1 VGTYKAEVFLASRF
15 DEFKALRAALVL
27 EIAKMKHLAPVDLND
42 GYARQRPPL
51 AECLS
56 RVRAAEFMILLLG
69 DSYGPNAPGKTESFT
84 HLEYL
89 EAARDGSKT
98 SVLAYRLRGLGA
110 PNERAI
116 PEAWLRELEE
126 RHTCCTLAGDAP
138 AALASEIVKHLQ
150 LALFEHRFDNV
161 SEGNDDLPDALVEG
175 VFDDSETDA
184 LDAVEAG
191 ARGEDGGPGPET
203 DDLDPSSMVQ
213 GPAATAALEQRNEA
227 IRATELGEYGIAMQH
242 LRRALELRPLDGL
255 SSFLLARLYVA
266 ARRQDRLGEA
276 VNLADRAARI
286 ASDEGAPFRASDAY
300 ILAARARTKMGD
312 FAAAHG
318 YVDRALEQRPDFAKA
333 HLERAR
339 VFCREKKPA
348 EAFDSVRSAFRRHNP
363 SLYQAL
369 RDPQLS
375 SIRGSLLD
383 MLRKETSNWA
393 QEVQRLLDVER
404 QLRRLVGGEVPPGEA
419 VAPGEKLQRLSRLGQ
434 ESIARQRDVV
444 SLLLASAERAHQD
457 SLPETRDSAA
467 ARISGGIR
475 RTERDLATA
484 LTGVDTAT
492 RALAEATKLPRLV
505 DWTVAVPP
513 AVAALLAYFVPWTGP
528 AVMLLVAGLGLG
540 LKNLWRSKQRLDVAR
555 ARLAS
560 AETRLEQATNRRS
573 LLENTLTEE
582 KAELE
587 VLRERGEQA
596 QATARKALDIFER
609 HSLSMPGRYQPY
621 SNLRRARPGK
631 LVRISTRTVD
641 EFEKAYR
648 RRIERDESR
657 FWVEVAGTL
666 DGFALYEVT
675 AKSPAVIRLSRRNA
689 YQPPPESARPPQIE
703 SM

>member
-1 VGTYKAEVFLASRF
+1 VGTNKAEVFLASRF
-15 DEFKALRAALVL
+15 DEFKALRAELVR
-27 EIAKMKHLAPVDLND
+27 EIARMKYLAPVDLND

-51 AECLS
+51 SECLS

-69 DSYGPNAPGKTESFT
+69 DSYGPNAPGRTESFT
-84 HLEYL
+84 HLEYA
-89 EAARDGSKT
+89 EAVRDGSNT
-98 SVLAYRLRGLGA
+98 CVLVYRLRGLGA
-110 PNERAI
+110 ANDRAI

-126 RHTCCTLAGDAP
+126 RHTCSPLAGEAP
-138 AALASEIVKHLQ
+138 AVASEIIKHLCV
-150 LALFEHRFDNV
+150 ALFEHRFDQV
-161 SEGNDDLPDALVEG
+161 SEGDDDLSGDLAEG
-175 VFDDSETDA
+175 VFDDSEADA
-184 LDAVEAG
+184 LDAVEAA
-191 ARGEDGGPGPET
+191 ARGEDGGPGSEAGE
-203 DDLDPSSMVQ
+203 LDPSAMVQ

-227 IRATELGEYGIAMQH
+227 IRATELREYGIAMQH

-286 ASDEGAPFRASDAY
+286 AWDEQSPYRAAVAY

-312 FAAAHG
+312 IAAAHD
-318 YVDRALEQRPDFAKA
+318 YVDRALELRPDFAKA

-339 VFCREKKPA
+339 VFCHEKKA
-348 EAFDSVRSAFRRHNP
+348 GEAVDAVRAAFRYHNP

-369 RDPQLS
+369 RDPHLS
-375 SIRGSLLD
+375 SIRGSLRD

-404 QLRRLVGGEVPPGEA
+404 QLRGLVGGEVPPGEA
-419 VAPGEKLQRLSRLGQ
+419 VAPGERLQRLSRLGQ

-492 RALAEATKLPRLV
+492 RALAEAAKLPRLV

-513 AVAALLAYFVPWTGP
+513 AVAASLAYFVPWTGP
-528 AVMLLVAGLGLG
+528 AVMLVVAGLGLG
-540 LKNLWRSKQRLDVAR
+540 LRSLWRSKQRLDVSR
-555 ARLAS
+555 GRLAS

-621 SNLRRARPGK
+621 SNLRRAHPGK

-675 AKSPAVIRLSRRNA
+675 AKSSAVIRLSRRNA